1 MARIELDARFIVGIV
16 EVERSL
22 ARDEQER
29 RVIDSPFDAV
39 VENFHR
45 FFPFIELVLEE
56 FLIFFRFDV
65 RFVACPQGLHGI
77 QRPRFRVFFFRCV
90 FDDLAI
96 GILRFFLGREIHGNR
111 VTDIV
116 GILLDQA
123 LEGHLVGVVF
133 FTVIAVEVLAQAE
146 DDRRAV
152 FRFLTF
158 FQAVFTIAC
167 GFPFISL
174 FFAGLAGDDGDFIGD
189 HEGRIEADAELADE
203 VLVRA
208 VCILGF
214 LQFFQ
219 ESLGAGLGDGA
230 QVFHQILFVHAQAVI
245 GDSQRVGIGVR
256 RQMDFKGRVPFEKVA
271 VGQRL
276 VMQLVDSIGCV
287 GNQFAQEDFVIRI
300 NRMDHQ
306 VQ

>member
-1 MARIELDARFIVGIV
+1 M
-16 EVERSL
+16 
-22 ARDEQER
+22 
-29 RVIDSPFDAV
+29 
-39 VENFHR
+39 
-45 FFPFIELVLEE
+45 
-56 FLIFFRFDV
+56 
-65 RFVACPQGLHGI
+65 
-77 QRPRFRVFFFRCV
+77 FFFRCV

-146 DDRRAV
+146 DDCRAV

-158 FQAVFTIAC
+158 FQAVFTIAS
-167 GFPFISL
+167 GFPLIRL
-174 FFAGLAGDDGDFIGD
+174 FFTGLAGNDRDFIGD
-189 HEGRIEADAELADE
+189 HEGRIETDAELADE
-203 VLVRA
+203 VLIRA
-208 VCILGF
+208 VCILSF

-219 ESLGAGLGDGA
+219 EGFRTGLGNRT

-245 GDSQRVGIGVR
+245 RNRQRMGIGIR
-256 RQMDFKGRVPFEKVA
+256 RQMDFKGRVAFEEVA
-271 VGQRL
+271 VSQRL
-276 VMQLVDSIGCV
+276 VMQLVDSIGCI
-287 GNQFAQEDFVIRI
+287 GNQFTKEDFVIRI